1 MKKQKKQKPNYVTDK
16 YGLLYNV
23 NESLSDNDKALIK
36 QLSEMLKKRSEEN
49 K

>member
-1 MKKQKKQKPNYVTDK
+1 MKKQKKQKPNYVVDK
-16 YGLLYNV
+16 YGLMCNV

-36 QLSEMLKKRSEEN
+36 QLVEMLKKRFEEN